1 MNSQKTE
8 LAITLPSFAKINLV
22 LRVLGKFPDGY
33 HRLETVF
40 QTIEMHD
47 LLKFVFSPSD
57 RMEIHLQM
65 DHPHV
70 ATDSSN
76 LIYRACVAFDRI
88 CPVKARIFA
97 SVRKRIPPQSG
108 LGGGS
113 SNAAATLI
121 AVSRYL
127 GWPLD
132 QRQLADVAS
141 GLGADVPFFLCGGT
155 ALGTER
161 GDRIQSLHD
170 ATPYQVLLVHPD
182 VVCST
187 AAIYRKFD
195 EQGALTART
204 NSIKILAD
212 QRPESQGDFVPLIEN
227 DLEKVVFT
235 LYPELD
241 SIKKKLLGSGAVA
254 AALTGS
260 GSALF
265 GLFAGDHEAVAVEFP
280 TATVTRFVPRSE
292 YAVRL
297 GLRADAGCQMPD
309 GGS

>member
-1 MNSQKTE
+1 MNTQNTE
-8 LAITLPSFAKINLV
+8 LALTLPSFAKINLV
-22 LRVLGKFPDGY
+22 LRVLGALPDGY
-33 HRLETVF
+33 HKLETVF
-40 QTIEMHD
+40 QTIEIHD
-47 LLKFVFSPSD
+47 LMKFVFVPSD
-57 RMEIHLQM
+57 RMEIHLQI

-70 ATDSSN
+70 AADSSN
-76 LIYRACVAFDRI
+76 LIHRACVAFDRI
-88 CPVKARIFA
+88 CPVKARIFVA
-97 SVRKRIPPQSG
+97 VRKRISPQSG

-113 SNAAATLI
+113 SNAATTLI

-127 GWPLD
+127 GWPLNH
-132 QRQLADVAS
+132 QQLTEMAS
-141 GLGADVPFFLCGGT
+141 GLGADVPFFLRGGT

-161 GDRIQSLHD
+161 GDRIQPLPD
-170 ATPYQVLLVHPD
+170 AAPYRVLLVHPD

-195 EQGALTART
+195 ENCALTART

-227 DLEKVVFT
+227 DLEKVVFA

-241 SIKKKLLGSGAVA
+241 SIKKKLLGSGAAA

-265 GLFAGDHEAVAVEFP
+265 GLFAGDLETVAREFP
-280 TATVTRFVPRSE
+280 AATKTRFVNRGE
-292 YAVRL
+292 YAERL
-297 GLRADAGCQMPD
+297 GLP
-309 GGS
+309 